1 MRPWRLATL
10 TLMHSSSAW
19 TGVRRVSHQPTSLRT
34 CFAHLHTC
42 FADRLKARRTTFAW
56 FYVSIARL
64 VLDKCM
70 CVRFSATGSSL
81 NYFLRDM
88 QFPADLRIRARE
100 YMRNSRDLH
109 KKLSYNQLI
118 SSLSPDLRAEVVLR
132 MSAKTLDQARPPDG
146 FTQFGSSQ
154 G

>member
-1 MRPWRLATL
+1 
-10 TLMHSSSAW
+10 
-19 TGVRRVSHQPTSLRT
+19 
-34 CFAHLHTC
+34 
-42 FADRLKARRTTFAW
+42 
-56 FYVSIARL
+56 
-64 VLDKCM
+64 M

-100 YMRNSRDLH
+100 YMRNSRDLY